1 MVAGASGAA
10 RSIVAR
16 TAPLLAVV
24 FIMVGSVSTLW
35 PVLTPYARDLGAGG
49 VGIGLVVGAIYATR
63 LFLQP
68 IIGSF
73 ADRHGYRAL
82 LLFGTLLYVPIAV
95 VYAAADSVAVL
106 VAARLL
112 HGVGSAIVLP
122 MVMAVV
128 GSHAGGK
135 GGAAMARFNLAQ
147 WLGYAVGPVAG
158 GLIVEYSGRET
169 VFLLLAPAG
178 VVSAIAV
185 ALTERDLMAAE
196 PALKQTAQAT
206 PTRQPESIRGDRMAV
221 ALLAFN
227 FLAAPASLIILSFF
241 PLLGEERGYSPITIG
256 ALLAI
261 ASFVTAAVQPLWGN
275 VADSRGLRPLL
286 LAGGFGSVLALALL
300 GLVDSLPA
308 AVLATLLAG
317 ATLAALV
324 AGTATAAVEAGERRG
339 MGAFM
344 GWFASA
350 GSTGQALMPL
360 LYGLLLGQIGVDGLL
375 VAVGVLVTL
384 GSLGYLIARQA
395 HERAALAGIQ
405 D

>member
-1 MVAGASGAA
+1 
-10 RSIVAR
+10 
-16 TAPLLAVV
+16 
-24 FIMVGSVSTLW
+24 
-35 PVLTPYARDLGAGG
+35 
-49 VGIGLVVGAIYATR
+49 
-63 LFLQP
+63 
-68 IIGSF
+68 
-73 ADRHGYRAL
+73 
-82 LLFGTLLYVPIAV
+82 
-95 VYAAADSVAVL
+95 
-106 VAARLL
+106 
-112 HGVGSAIVLP
+112 
-122 MVMAVV
+122 MVMAVL

-158 GLIVEYSGRET
+158 GMIVEYSGRDT

-178 VVSAIAV
+178 VVSAVAV
-185 ALTERDLMAAE
+185 ALTERELMASDS
-196 PALKQTAQAT
+196 PAQSRSTT
-206 PTRQPESIRGDRMAV
+206 DTSPRRDRIANDRLAL

-241 PLLGEERGYSPITIG
+241 PLLGEERGYSPVTIG
-256 ALLAI
+256 VLLAI

-286 LAGGFGSVLALALL
+286 LAGGSGSVLALTLL
-300 GLVDSLPA
+300 GLVDSLA
-308 AVLATLLAG
+308 VAVLATLLAG
-317 ATLAALV
+317 AMLAALV
-324 AGTATAAVEAGERRG
+324 AGTATAAVEAGQRRG

-384 GSLGYLIARQA
+384 GSLGYLTVRQQHEPTGFAR
-395 HERAALAGIQ
+395 IQ